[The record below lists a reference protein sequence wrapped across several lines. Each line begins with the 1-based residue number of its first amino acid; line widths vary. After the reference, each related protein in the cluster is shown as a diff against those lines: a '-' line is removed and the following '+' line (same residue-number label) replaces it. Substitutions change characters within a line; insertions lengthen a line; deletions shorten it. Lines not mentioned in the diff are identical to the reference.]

1 MRGSLNCSSAFSY
14 SASFS
19 SPVSSF
25 HPWRVRRPQTSSS
38 VASPV
43 WTFVLRLLMS
53 LVLNVGEREGA
64 AAGERRGV
72 EGDGFRGEGGVGE
85 VFGIRV
91 MEEGEYGAR
100 GVWWSAVCGVSG
112 RWVGGVVGWVTRE
125 Y

>member
-53 LVLNVGEREGA
+53 LVLNVGN
-64 AAGERRGV
+64 AGERRGV
-72 EGDGFRGEGGVGE
+72 EGDGFRGEGGVG
-85 VFGIRV
+85 
-91 MEEGEYGAR
+91 
-100 GVWWSAVCGVSG
+100 
-112 RWVGGVVGWVTRE
+112 
-125 Y
+125 

>member
-53 LVLNVGEREGA
+53 LVLNVGNAKERRRGRGVGWKETGFVGREGWGRRSEYA
-64 AAGERRGV
+64 LWKRVNTVRGV
-72 EGDGFRGEGGVGE
+72 FGGP
-85 VFGIRV
+85 R
-91 MEEGEYGAR
+91 
-100 GVWWSAVCGVSG
+100 C
-112 RWVGGVVGWVTRE
+112 VV
-125 Y
+125 